1 MKAAQYAVKGVPYY
15 LIVHPE
21 EEWVRIMGLEDGEYQ
36 TLSELRD
43 GQFTFDLDECKVEI
57 DFGQIW
63 I

>member
-1 MKAAQYAVKGVPYY
+1 MKAAQYAVKGGPYY

-21 EEWVRIMGLEDGEYQ
+21 EEWIRIMGLEDGEYQ
-36 TLSELRD
+36 TLSEQRD

>member
-1 MKAAQYAVKGVPYY
+1 MKVAQYVVKGVPYY

-36 TLSELRD
+36 TLSEQRD
-43 GQFTFDLDECKVEI
+43 GQFTFDLNECETEI
-57 DFGQIW
+57 GFGQIW

>member
-21 EEWVRIMGLEDGEYQ
+21 EEWIRIMGLEDGEYQ
-36 TLSELRD
+36 TLSEQRD
-43 GQFTFDLDECKVEI
+43 GQFTFDLNECKTEI
-57 DFGQIW
+57 GFGPIW